1 MDYKEYIKSDK
12 WKRIRAWILI
22 FWDHRC
28 AVCNSKESVNVHH
41 RTYERLGN
49 ELTTDC
55 IVLCDDC
62 HKLHHNFT
70 GNFLTEI
77 HSGELQTNTR

>member
-1 MDYKEYIKSDK
+1 MDYQEYIKS
-12 WKRIRAWILI
+12 KRWREIRKWILI

-28 AVCNSKESVNVHH
+28 AICNAKDNIEVHH
-41 RTYERLGN
+41 RTYERLGR

-70 GNFLTEI
+70 GNFLKDVLAEGI
-77 HSGELQTNTR
+77 